1 MSPTTIIFVLIYAT
15 GIVLTLKRPHWGI
28 ALYIFEWHNHPPYMW
43 WGKGLPDLRWSML
56 VSVITLVSLFINYNK
71 LKPLKKANY
80 NLIWWLVAF
89 TVWMYFISAF
99 FAVRP
104 DASYKRAENFL
115 KLTVQIYL
123 MMFLIR
129 DIQELKNV
137 IWTLIISVANFG
149 RVAYQR
155 GGNRYLGIIAPNA
168 TEENAVS
175 AHVAAILPFFGL
187 YFLTGKKWE
196 KIFTLLSIPFLINLI
211 ILANSR
217 ASFVAVLVIGILSF
231 IWIKGRLR
239 WYVLIGLLG
248 GVVLVGVLANDQFWE
263 RQNTMQNYQQEGS
276 AMSRVYLW
284 NGAINMWKD
293 HPMGAGG
300 KAFSSM
306 AMEYVPELAITMQE
320 KGAKTVHSTFFL
332 ILVEWGPVGLILF
345 FGFTFHMFFI
355 LARVRKRSPLTP
367 GYRYYVDAMAIQMGI
382 IAIFVAGIFHNRVY
396 SEVYYWFGAF
406 AVVLRNLQINQMET
420 QSDEFIEPPDEENI
434 QPSFNDF

>member
-1 MSPTTIIFVLIYAT
+1 MTTFIFLALYAT
-15 GIVLTLKRPHWGI
+15 GIVLTLKKPHWGI

-56 VSVITLVSLFINYNK
+56 VSVVTLLSLFINYNK
-71 LKPLKKANY
+71 LKPLKNTNY

-99 FAVRP
+99 FAIRP
-104 DASYKRAENFL
+104 VASYKRAENFL
-115 KLTVQIYL
+115 KLTIQIYL
-123 MMFLIR
+123 MMYLIR
-129 DIQELKNV
+129 DVEEFKNV
-137 IWTLIISVANFG
+137 IWTLILSVANFG

-196 KIFTLLSIPFLINLI
+196 KIITLLSIPFLINLI

-239 WYVLIGLLG
+239 WYVLLGLVG
-248 GVVLVGVLANDQFWE
+248 GAILVGVLANDQFWE
-263 RQNTMQNYQQEGS
+263 RQNTMQNYEQEGS

-284 NGAINMWKD
+284 SGAVRMWKD

-300 KAFSSM
+300 KAFSAM
-306 AMEYVPELAITMQE
+306 AIDYVPELAARMEE

-332 ILVEWGPVGLILF
+332 ILVEWGPIGILIF
-345 FGFTFHMFFI
+345 FGFTIHMFII
-355 LARVRKRSPLTP
+355 LMGVRRRAPYTP

-382 IAIFVAGIFHNRVY
+382 IALFVAGLFHNRVY

-406 AVVLRNLQINQMET
+406 AVVLRNLQMNQLAT
-420 QSDEFIEPPDEENI
+420 ADDEPESPADGEMPH
-434 QPSFNDF
+434 PSFNPF